1 MIDIIS
7 SNWTLIAFHAYP
19 ECIDIPSQLL
29 TDSILQHFHHLQL
42 VFYWA
47 LGLQIGS
54 AVADENQFLQSVH
67 QQIVLSVF
75 AVGFEL
81 IPRLFVLLSLCYFF
95 VSLFIALIYW
105 EVKLS
110 RLRIQVDE
118 LLSPSL
124 SYLSPIL
131 IPLSLSSLTMGSSLN
146 IYSTLLL
153 TLFSSSFFHHFIL
166 LFDWSSLSWAELRRS
181 VPLLALFQ
189 T

>member
-1 MIDIIS
+1 MELFMNEDPFQLNFAEGESGHQIR
-7 SNWTLIAFHAYP
+7 TLITFHAYP

-54 AVADENQFLQSVH
+54 AVADENQFLQSVD

-95 VSLFIALIYW
+95 VSLFIALIY
-105 EVKLS
+105 
-110 RLRIQVDE
+110 
-118 LLSPSL
+118 
-124 SYLSPIL
+124 
-131 IPLSLSSLTMGSSLN
+131 
-146 IYSTLLL
+146 
-153 TLFSSSFFHHFIL
+153 
-166 LFDWSSLSWAELRRS
+166 
-181 VPLLALFQ
+181 
-189 T
+189 